1 MSPRDSKQTRIEVNF
16 ANVPSDCS
24 LWKNCFYYN
33 PKDRYHVWRSYQQCG
48 SYQLVDHTFSQREF
62 EKNTM
67 LI

>member
-1 MSPRDSKQTRIEVNF
+1 MSLGDSKQTRNEVNF
-16 ANVPSDCS
+16 ANVPSDHS
-24 LWKNCFYYN
+24 LWKNCFYYS
-33 PKDRYHVWRSYQQCG
+33 PKDRYHVWRTYQQCR